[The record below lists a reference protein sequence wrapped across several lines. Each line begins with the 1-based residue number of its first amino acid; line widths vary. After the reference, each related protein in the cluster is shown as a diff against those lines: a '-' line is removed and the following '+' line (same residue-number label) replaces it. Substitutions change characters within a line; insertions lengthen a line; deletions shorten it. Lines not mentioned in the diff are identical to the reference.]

1 LKDFSKFLGGTQIKG
16 LKCKRQEYEFKVTE
30 ITNLGKR
37 KKKQR
42 MQTGLVTNAS
52 PYIHKGG
59 TQKLR
64 EVACF
69 GGEFMFKRF

>member
-1 LKDFSKFLGGTQIKG
+1 MQKTRIRVQGYRNNKSRKK
-16 LKCKRQEYEFKVTE
+16 
-30 ITNLGKR
+30 

-69 GGEFMFKRF
+69 VGEFMFKRF